1 MSEPRPVEPVLLTE
15 SQRRALIILLGDED
29 DAIARTASDRLKACG
44 SVASDWLKPHL
55 LSNDAHLRRRAR
67 AIVAHFSRMQAD
79 NAFLGFAL
87 QSGEELNL
95 EQGAWLLAQTEFPD
109 LNAAAYSALL
119 DDFAQRL
126 AEKIVPGSDSD
137 TLMATVN
144 EFLFDELG
152 FHGNQENYYQPEN
165 SYLNKVI
172 DRRTGNPI
180 SLCVV
185 YMLIMKR
192 VGLPIVGIGLPGHFI
207 ARFQTASAEVYVDC
221 FNRGKLLTKAN
232 CISYIL
238 GTGHNLQEGFLQP
251 VTPRRMLQRMCSNLH
266 QIYSQ
271 KEDPEQTERLGR
283 YLVALAR

>member
-1 MSEPRPVEPVLLTE
+1 MLTE
-15 SQRRALIILLGDED
+15 SRRLALISLLGDED
-29 DAIARTASDRLKACG
+29 DTVAHTASVHLKACG
-44 SVASDWLKPHL
+44 PVACDWLKPHL

-67 AIVAHFSRMQAD
+67 AIVAHFTRTEAD

-95 EQGAWLLAQTEFPD
+95 EQGVWLLARTQYPD
-109 LNAAAYSALL
+109 LNEAAYTAQL
-119 DDFAQRL
+119 DGFAGEL
-126 AEKIVPGSDSD
+126 ASKLPVGGDSD

-144 EFLFDELG
+144 EHLFDELG

-172 DRRTGNPI
+172 DRRTGSPI
-180 SLCVV
+180 SLCAV
-185 YMLIMKR
+185 YMFVMKR
-192 VGLPIVGIGLPGHFI
+192 VGLPVAGVGLPGHFI
-207 ARFQTASAEVYVDC
+207 VRFQSAMAEVYVDC
-221 FNRGKLLTKAN
+221 FNRGKLWTKAN

-238 GTGHNLQEGFLQP
+238 GTGHNLQDGFLQP
-251 VTPRRMLQRMCSNLH
+251 VTPRRILQRMCSNLH

-271 KEDPEQTERLGR
+271 QELPEETERLGR

>member
-1 MSEPRPVEPVLLTE
+1 MPTE
-15 SQRRALIILLGDED
+15 SQRRALIVLLGDED

-44 SVASDWLKPHL
+44 SIACDWLKPHL

-67 AIVAHFSRMQAD
+67 SIVSHFNRMKAD

-87 QSGEELNL
+87 QSGEELNM
-95 EQGAWLLAQTEFPD
+95 EQGIWLLARTQYPD
-109 LNAAAYSALL
+109 LNEAAYAAQL
-119 DDFAQRL
+119 DGFAEQL
-126 AEKIVPGSDSD
+126 AAMLPVGGDSD

-144 EFLFDELG
+144 EFLFDKLG

-165 SYLNKVI
+165 SYMNKVV

-180 SLCVV
+180 SMCAV
-185 YMLIMKR
+185 YMLVMKR
-192 VGLPIVGIGLPGHFI
+192 IGLPVVGIGLPGHFI
-207 ARFQTASAEVYVDC
+207 SRFQSPSVEVYVDC

-271 KEDPEQTERLGR
+271 QELPEETERLGR

>member
-1 MSEPRPVEPVLLTE
+1 MLTE
-15 SQRRALIILLGDED
+15 SRRLALISLLGDED
-29 DAIARTASDRLKACG
+29 DAVAHAASDHLKACG
-44 SVASDWLKPHL
+44 PVACDWLKPHL

-67 AIVAHFSRMQAD
+67 AIVAHFTRTEAD

-95 EQGAWLLAQTEFPD
+95 EQGAWLLARTQYPD
-109 LNAAAYSALL
+109 LNEAAYNAQL
-119 DDFAQRL
+119 DGFAEDL
-126 AEKIVPGSDSD
+126 ASKLPVGGDSD

-144 EFLFDELG
+144 EYLFDELG

-172 DRRTGNPI
+172 DRRTGSPI
-180 SLCVV
+180 SLCAV
-185 YMLIMKR
+185 YMFAMKR
-192 VGLPIVGIGLPGHFI
+192 VGLPVAGVGLPGHFI
-207 ARFQTASAEVYVDC
+207 VRFQSTTAEVYVDC
-221 FNRGKLLTKAN
+221 FNRGKLWTKAN

-238 GTGHNLQEGFLQP
+238 GTGHNLQDGFLQP

-271 KEDPEQTERLGR
+271 QEMAEETERLGR

>member
-1 MSEPRPVEPVLLTE
+1 MLTE
-15 SQRRALIILLGDED
+15 SQRHALIVLLGDED
-29 DAIARTASDRLKACG
+29 DAIARTASDRLSACG
-44 SVASDWLKPHL
+44 SVARDWLKPHL

-67 AIVAHFSRMQAD
+67 AIVTRFSRHDAD
-79 NAFLGFAL
+79 NAFLAFAL

-95 EQGAWLLAQTEFPD
+95 EQGIWLLARTQYPD
-109 LNAAAYSALL
+109 FSEAAYTAQL
-119 DDFAQRL
+119 DGFAQEL
-126 AEKIVPGSDSD
+126 AAKLPLGGDSD

-165 SYLNKVI
+165 SYFNKVI

-180 SLCVV
+180 SLCLV

-192 VGLPIVGIGLPGHFI
+192 AGLPVAGIGLPGHFI
-207 ARFQTASAEVYVDC
+207 ARFQTPSVEVYVDC

-271 KEDPEQTERLGR
+271 QELPEETERLGR